1 MFAAKF
7 ERASWLSPNGKSV
20 LIFRLLAREVSTL
33 GSSKDDMKKIAWLT
47 LLFAFAVGLHA
58 AADETETD
66 SRRSLEAAQ
75 RLSHQLHAAQD
86 RIAELEAEVRLYREK
101 AERAEVWLSRISNE
115 IEDRL
120 SDEPEEKQR
129 LH

>member
-1 MFAAKF
+1 MAKQSNP
-7 ERASWLSPNGKSV
+7 RPSNQSTAT
-20 LIFRLLAREVSTL
+20 AREIAS
-33 GSSKDDMKKIAWLT
+33 GSNDQSDLMGQAILR
-47 LLFAFAVGLHA
+47 LLHA

>member
-1 MFAAKF
+1 MAKQSNP
-7 ERASWLSPNGKSV
+7 RPSNQSTSA
-20 LIFRLLAREVSTL
+20 ARE
-33 GSSKDDMKKIAWLT
+33 IASVNNEQSDS
-47 LLFAFAVGLHA
+47 VGQTILRLLHA

-66 SRRSLEAAQ
+66 SRRSLETAQ
-75 RLSHQLHAAQD
+75 KLSHQLHAAQD

-101 AERAEVWLSRISNE
+101 AERAEGWLSRISTE

-120 SDEPEEKQR
+120 IGEPEEKQR

>member
-1 MFAAKF
+1 MAKQSNP
-7 ERASWLSPNGKSV
+7 RPSNRSTPA
-20 LIFRLLAREVSTL
+20 ARETASVKNDQSDSVGQSIL
-33 GSSKDDMKKIAWLT
+33 S
-47 LLFAFAVGLHA
+47 LLHT

-66 SRRSLEAAQ
+66 SRRSLETAQ

-101 AERAEVWLSRISNE
+101 AERAEGWLSRISTE

-120 SDEPEEKQR
+120 INEPEVKQR

>member
-1 MFAAKF
+1 MAKQSNPRPSNQSTAA
-7 ERASWLSPNGKSV
+7 
-20 LIFRLLAREVSTL
+20 ARETASVNNDQSDSVGQSIL
-33 GSSKDDMKKIAWLT
+33 S
-47 LLFAFAVGLHA
+47 LLHT

-66 SRRSLEAAQ
+66 SRRSLETAQ

-101 AERAEVWLSRISNE
+101 AERAEGWLSRISME
-115 IEDRL
+115 IEGRL
-120 SDEPEEKQR
+120 INEPEEKQR